1 LSNSTANPAS
11 FGAGDSPFSG
21 ITMKW
26 GWFAA
31 LGILSIVA
39 GFLALLDVVA
49 FTIIS
54 VIFIGAMLLVSGIF
68 QVVHAF
74 ATKTWR
80 HFGINVVLGVLYV
93 VGGLLIMR
101 EPVRGSLVITIFLL
115 AALVVGGIMRIVI
128 ALRHRELRYWWLM
141 AINSQYRMDTH
152 YSERREGRP
161 SGCPSSRG
169 VAGGLLQASAA
180 VARCHSSSRGCV
192 TGRPSRARNCLRSQH
207 KIRGSSSFPCRISG
221 AGCARA
227 RQSSCVRP

>member
-141 AINSQYRMDTH
+141 AIGGVISVVIGILLWASLPWSSLVLLGTLIAFELIVMGVTWLQFGLAL
-152 YSERREGRP
+152 RRRYVQP
-161 SGCPSSRG
+161 T
-169 VAGGLLQASAA
+169 L
-180 VARCHSSSRGCV
+180 
-192 TGRPSRARNCLRSQH
+192 
-207 KIRGSSSFPCRISG
+207 
-221 AGCARA
+221 
-227 RQSSCVRP
+227 

>member
-1 LSNSTANPAS
+1 MSNSTANPAS
-11 FGAGDSPFSG
+11 FGAGDSPFAS
-21 ITMKW
+21 ITLKW
-26 GWFAA
+26 GWFVA

-49 FTIIS
+49 FTIVS

-74 ATKTWR
+74 ATKTWS

-141 AINSQYRMDTH
+141 AI
-152 YSERREGRP
+152 
-161 SGCPSSRG
+161 
-169 VAGGLLQASAA
+169 GGLISVVIGILLWASLPWSSLVLLGTLIAFELIVMGVTWLQFGLA
-180 VARCHSSSRGCV
+180 
-192 TGRPSRARNCLRSQH
+192 LRRRHVQ
-207 KIRGSSSFPCRISG
+207 PTL
-221 AGCARA
+221 
-227 RQSSCVRP
+227 